1 MLFLSGKASSATKTY
16 GVVMLVPGMTV
27 SLGRCSLF
35 SKSCL
40 PRLSEKKK
48 TPSLLPPQEPTS
60 TMTNFPL
67 ASVTASKT
75 IGKKKPL

>member
-16 GVVMLVPGMTV
+16 GVVMFVPGMTV

-35 SKSCL
+35 SKSRL
-40 PRLSEKKK
+40 PKAEREKN
-48 TPSLLPPQEPTS
+48 PSSLLPPQEPTS

-75 IGKKKPL
+75 IEKKPL